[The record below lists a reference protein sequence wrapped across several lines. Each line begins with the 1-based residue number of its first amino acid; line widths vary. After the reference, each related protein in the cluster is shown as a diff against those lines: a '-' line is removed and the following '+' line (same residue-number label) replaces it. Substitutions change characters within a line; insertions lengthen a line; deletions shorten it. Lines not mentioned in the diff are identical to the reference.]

1 MVRVAEVVPE
11 PDATKLVPV
20 VVAVSHA
27 ELDANVNP
35 CALLFEEV
43 TSTVWAGG
51 GTIEPNEALK
61 FNELVE
67 S

>member
-1 MVRVAEVVPE
+1 MSPFVGVIVIVPVEAPSGSPEGLAWMVRVAEVVPE

-35 CALLFEEV
+35 
-43 TSTVWAGG
+43 
-51 GTIEPNEALK
+51 
-61 FNELVE
+61 
-67 S
+67 